1 MNFIFEVGVWLCG
14 RIFSVLL
21 QILGVSDAGMQPH

>member
-1 MNFIFEVGVWLCG
+1 MNFIFEEGVWLCG
-14 RIFSVLL
+14 RIFSVL